1 MQEWTVNT
9 QIDWW
14 IHTSRNEWRREGRS
28 QHIGA
33 WMPSCFLGQSHSEYV
48 LRRESLRHQDHRDS
62 RGQPYRRSFKSGVE
76 YHLHIEDAPARSPL
90 WLLRPRHVLKQW
102 NQGHSSKEHRLRTP
116 APRVPS
122 PHSSQAPR
130 SIHIREHKQAPTGK
144 EINSLN
150 PRTVACNEEAAAI
163 SLQQAATHMFDYNR
177 LSHSMLPSA
186 RSQGKRNENTSLE
199 HEARTRAPW

>member
-1 MQEWTVNT
+1 MALKTQACVKTVKPGT
-9 QIDWW
+9 QLQR
-14 IHTSRNEWRREGRS
+14 T
-28 QHIGA
+28 Q
-33 WMPSCFLGQSHSEYV
+33 V
-48 LRRESLRHQDHRDS
+48 
-62 RGQPYRRSFKSGVE
+62 
-76 YHLHIEDAPARSPL
+76 
-90 WLLRPRHVLKQW
+90 
-102 NQGHSSKEHRLRTP
+102 RTP

-199 HEARTRAPW
+199 HEARTRAP

>member
-1 MQEWTVNT
+1 MALKTQACVKTVKPGT
-9 QIDWW
+9 QL
-14 IHTSRNEWRREGRS
+14 
-28 QHIGA
+28 Q
-33 WMPSCFLGQSHSEYV
+33 
-48 LRRESLRHQDHRDS
+48 
-62 RGQPYRRSFKSGVE
+62 
-76 YHLHIEDAPARSPL
+76 
-90 WLLRPRHVLKQW
+90 
-102 NQGHSSKEHRLRTP
+102 RTQVRIP

-130 SIHIREHKQAPTGK
+130 WIHKQAPTGK

-199 HEARTRAPW
+199 HEARTRAP